1 MAENTNL
8 NARVKNYLEGY
19 VDSAVE
25 DVLIELGIS
34 DTTYNA
40 VCDTVGN
47 TSIEQHRQT
56 IMNSL
61 DDSISK
67 IHDFDMAEPSEIVN
81 SMYVRNILNFELDSI
96 RSEFE
101 TSLPYA
107 VFNKLKDN
115 ISNSQDIAYIRNH
128 FEQINKNYDYN
139 VAYIQG
145 NIDASQYMLVVF
157 PERSSDKAFEL
168 SDDEIAD
175 RCNHEIIRFLNDSL
189 LLTQSEFDELSPTP
203 IEKYISNTIANVTE
217 KAHEYPQNALVF
229 TNVEIE
235 YTVDILI
242 KNTIHFVLT
251 KVAHKL
257 VAEIQNMQTLFYV
270 GAHFGQRNIDYANE
284 VNYVTNRID
293 VDAYLAVAFPE
304 LEDLGLDNQE
314 FNFDD
319 MHELIHQK
327 LGTFEI
333 ATVFNPDMNTFDSFL
348 SSIQPF
354 NNVSD
359 AIEEFV
365 EPHVDELID
374 NEEQFFESYL
384 PDNNEDYANLS
395 LNQARVKYLQEEP
408 NCATYLQY
416 LKQTMNLNDIIALFD
431 FDDVFNNDNDII
443 DYYIDAM

>member
-25 DVLIELGIS
+25 DVLIDLGIS
-34 DTTYNA
+34 DTTYNK
-40 VCDTVGN
+40 VCD
-47 TSIEQHRQT
+47 TSIEQHRET

-61 DDSISK
+61 ENSISK
-67 IHDFDMAEPSEIVN
+67 IHDFETAEPSEIIN
-81 SMYVRNILNFELDSI
+81 AMCVRNILNSELDAI

-107 VFNKLKDN
+107 VVNKLKDDV
-115 ISNSQDIAYIRNH
+115 SSQDMVYIRNH
-128 FEQINKNYDYN
+128 FGQISKNYDYN
-139 VAYIQG
+139 VAYIQN
-145 NIDASQYMLVVF
+145 NIDANQYMLVAF
-157 PERSSDKAFEL
+157 PEQQSNKAFEL
-168 SDDEIAD
+168 SDNEIAD
-175 RCNHEIIRFLNDSL
+175 KCSREIIRFLNDSL
-189 LLTQSEFDELSPTP
+189 LLTQSEFDEISPTP
-203 IEKYISNTIANVTE
+203 IEKYISNTIANATE

-235 YTVDILI
+235 YTVDVLI
-242 KNTIHFVLT
+242 KNTIHFVQT
-251 KVAHKL
+251 SVAHKL
-257 VAEIQNMQTLFYV
+257 VYEIQNMQTLFYV
-270 GAHFGQRNIDYANE
+270 GAHFGQRNVDYAND
-284 VNYVTNRID
+284 VAYVTNKID
-293 VDAYLAVAFPE
+293 VETFLAVAFPE

-327 LGTFEI
+327 LGTFEV

-348 SSIQPF
+348 NSIQPF
-354 NNVSD
+354 NDVSD

-374 NEEQFFESYL
+374 NEEQFFEEYL

-408 NCATYLQY
+408 NCATYLRY

-431 FDDVFNNDNDII
+431 FDDVFNNDDDIM

>member
-1 MAENTNL
+1 MAEETNL
-8 NARVKNYLEGY
+8 NTRVRNYLEGY
-19 VDSAVE
+19 VDSAIE

-34 DTTYNA
+34 DATYNN
-40 VCDTVGN
+40 VCD
-47 TSIEQHRQT
+47 TSIEQHKEL
-56 IMNSL
+56 IMNGL

-67 IHDFDMAEPSEIVN
+67 IHDFENAEPFELAN
-81 SMYVRNILNFELDSI
+81 TMYVRNILNFELDSI

-107 VFNKLKDN
+107 VFNKLKDD
-115 ISNSQDIAYIRNH
+115 IHRKQDIAYIRNH
-128 FEQINKNYDYN
+128 FEQISKNYDYN
-139 VAYIQG
+139 VAYIQN
-145 NIDASQYMLVVF
+145 NIGARQYMLVAF
-157 PERSSDKAFEL
+157 PERSSDKTFEL
-168 SDDEIAD
+168 SDGEIAD
-175 RCNHEIIRFLNDSL
+175 RCSHDIIRFLNDSL
-189 LLTQSEFDELSPTP
+189 LLTQSEFDELSPIP
-203 IEKYISNTIANVTE
+203 IEKYISNTIANATE
-217 KAHEYPQNALVF
+217 KAHEYPQNALIF
-229 TNVEIE
+229 TDVEIE

-242 KNTIHFVLT
+242 KNTVHFILI

-270 GAHFGQRNIDYANE
+270 GAHFGQRNVEYVNE
-284 VNYVTNRID
+284 VDYVTNRID
-293 VDAYLAVAFPE
+293 VDTYLPIAFPE
-304 LEDLGLDNQE
+304 LEDLGLDNQD

-327 LGTFEI
+327 LGTFEV

-348 SSIQPF
+348 NSIQPF
-354 NNVSD
+354 SDVSD

-374 NEEQFFESYL
+374 NEEQFFEEYL
-384 PDNNEDYANLS
+384 SDNNEDYANLS

>member
-1 MAENTNL
+1 MAEDTNL
-8 NARVKNYLEGY
+8 NARVRNYLEGY
-19 VDSAVE
+19 VDSTVE

-34 DTTYNA
+34 DATYNA
-40 VCDTVGN
+40 VCDT
-47 TSIEQHRQT
+47 SIEQHRET

-61 DDSISK
+61 DDKISK
-67 IHDFDMAEPSEIVN
+67 IHDFDVAEPSEIVN

-107 VFNKLKDN
+107 VFNKLKND
-115 ISNSQDIAYIRNH
+115 IYRKQDIAYIRNH
-128 FEQINKNYDYN
+128 FEQISKNYDYN
-139 VAYIQG
+139 VAYIQN
-145 NIDASQYMLVVF
+145 NIGARQYMSVAF
-157 PERSSDKAFEL
+157 PERSSDSAFEL

-175 RCNHEIIRFLNDSL
+175 RCSHEIIRFLNDSL

-203 IEKYISNTIANVTE
+203 IEKYISNTIANATE
-217 KAHEYPQNALVF
+217 KAHEYPQNALMF

-235 YTVDILI
+235 YTVDILL
-242 KNTIHFVLT
+242 KNTVHFILI

-270 GAHFGQRNIDYANE
+270 GAHFGQRNVEYVNE
-284 VNYVTNRID
+284 VDYVTNRID
-293 VDAYLAVAFPE
+293 VDTYLAVAFPE
-304 LEDLGLDNQE
+304 LEDLGLDNQD

-327 LGTFEI
+327 LGTFEV

-348 SSIQPF
+348 SSIHPF
-354 NNVSD
+354 NDVSD

-374 NEEQFFESYL
+374 NEEQFFEEYL

-395 LNQARVKYLQEEP
+395 LTQARVKYLQEEP

-416 LKQTMNLNDIIALFD
+416 LKQTMNLNDIIAMFD
-431 FDDVFNNDNDII
+431 FDDVFNNDDDIM